1 MGWGVWVHCSV
12 GLGLSNDIA
21 WFGGVATVGKEILIY
36 ASTGGKCL
44 EKLAYLFIYF
54 KEIIVKNENQIL
66 EKSIHFNNEFSR
78 RNINSENFTEE
89 FRIPNQIRFSK
100 LPTQKKKIK

>member
-1 MGWGVWVHCSV
+1 MT
-12 GLGLSNDIA
+12 NIA
-21 WFGGVATVGKEILIY
+21 
-36 ASTGGKCL
+36 
-44 EKLAYLFIYF
+44 
-54 KEIIVKNENQIL
+54 NQIL